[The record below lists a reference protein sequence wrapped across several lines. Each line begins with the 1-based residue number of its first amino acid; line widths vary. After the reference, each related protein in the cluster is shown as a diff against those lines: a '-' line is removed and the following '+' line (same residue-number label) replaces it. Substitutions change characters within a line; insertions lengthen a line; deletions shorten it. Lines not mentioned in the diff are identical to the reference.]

1 MNHLISMTIL
11 HNMRNY
17 DFNRDRDHRDSDYR
31 DRERTERDHRDRER
45 LRKSDAPVVRLQN
58 LMNGC

>member
-1 MNHLISMTIL
+1 MH
-11 HNMRNY
+11 NY

-45 LRKSDAPVVRLQN
+45 LRKSDAPVVRL
-58 LMNGC
+58 